1 MLENFK
7 FFTLFKYVR
16 TLVRVDKLSLLKCP
30 IDFFH
35 IPVNNGIK
43 SRLGWTNYSDL
54 YEIVHPSLDFIFS
67 MFAHW
72 SGMRERSFGVLVCGF
87 ADVFLIIY
95 LFIYVLNFVRIVL
108 IRAITQNQMPWV
120 LWWTFCWPTARKMT
134 HITLRPLT
142 ILCHSIPNSG

>member
-30 IDFFH
+30 IDLFH

-43 SRLGWTNYSDL
+43 SRLGWTNNSDL

-95 LFIYVLNFVRIVL
+95 LFIYLFIYVLNFVRIVL
-108 IRAITQNQMPWV
+108 IRAITRNQMP
-120 LWWTFCWPTARKMT
+120 
-134 HITLRPLT
+134 
-142 ILCHSIPNSG
+142 

>member
-16 TLVRVDKLSLLKCP
+16 TLVRVDKLSLIKCP
-30 IDFFH
+30 IYLFC
-35 IPVNNGIK
+35 IPVNKGIK
-43 SRLGWTNYSDL
+43 SRLGWTKYSDL
-54 YEIVHPSLDFIFS
+54 YEIVHPSLDLIFLCLLTEAECGKVFWRIS
-67 MFAHW
+67 MWICWCIFN
-72 SGMRERSFGVLVCGF
+72 
-87 ADVFLIIY
+87 Y
-95 LFIYVLNFVRIVL
+95 LFSYVFKFVLIVL
-108 IRAITQNQMPWV
+108 IRAITQNQMHWV